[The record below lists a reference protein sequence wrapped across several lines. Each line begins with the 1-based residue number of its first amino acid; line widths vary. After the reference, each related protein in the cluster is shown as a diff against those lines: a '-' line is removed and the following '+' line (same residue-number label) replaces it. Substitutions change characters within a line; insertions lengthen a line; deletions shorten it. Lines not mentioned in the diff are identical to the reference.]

1 MKLDPYLTAYT
12 WVSLVVDTVD
22 KNTPAE
28 GGGRG
33 DQDRE
38 YMLIHGWFMSLYD
51 KNHYKIVK

>member
-1 MKLDPYLTAYT
+1 MERNEVGPIPNSIYHHQST
-12 WVSLVVDTVD
+12 LVVDTVD

-38 YMLIHGWFMSLYD
+38 YMLIHG
-51 KNHYKIVK
+51 